1 MQFIDLKAQ
10 QNQKLQGGITLKED
24 IEKNIKKVI
33 EHGQY
38 ILGPEVKQLENE
50 LAKYVGVKNC
60 ITVSS
65 GTDALLASLMALDIK
80 PGDEVITTPF
90 SFFATAETILLVG
103 AKPIFIDIRRDSY
116 NLDYEKLEMAISSK
130 TKAIIA
136 VSLYG
141 QTADMKNINII
152 ANV

>member
-10 QNQKLQGGITLKED
+10 QNQKLQGGLTLKED

-33 EHGQY
+33 DHGQY

-65 GTDALLASLMALDIK
+65 GTDALLASLMALDIRY
-80 PGDEVITTPF
+80 GENYNY
-90 SFFATAETILLVG
+90 SILFLRYCRNYFISWS
-103 AKPIFIDIRRDSY
+103 KTCIYRYKKIFIQFRLREIRNGNIFTNY
-116 NLDYEKLEMAISSK
+116 QLVFMLFTAISM
-130 TKAIIA
+130 TH
-136 VSLYG
+136 VYH
-141 QTADMKNINII
+141 N
-152 ANV
+152 

>member
-10 QNQKLQGGITLKED
+10 QNQKLQEGITLKED

-80 PGDEVITTPF
+80 RDDEVITTPF

-103 AKPIFIDIRRDSY
+103 SDTDFS
-116 NLDYEKLEMAISSK
+116 
-130 TKAIIA
+130 
-136 VSLYG
+136 
-141 QTADMKNINII
+141 
-152 ANV
+152 